1 MVNLNLLVMNVEV
14 AGVKEWIAEQE
25 DILLDDLMSP
35 VVTAASN
42 RANAIYRLLGKAR
55 DQILQ
60 HEIRMAKY
68 EEAHRRKGRGRA

>member
-1 MVNLNLLVMNVEV
+1 MVNLNLLVMNEEV

-42 RANAIYRLLGKAR
+42 RANAVYRLLGKAR

-60 HEIRMAKY
+60 HEIRLAEK